1 MFVHTRRLSFVFP
14 VLVHSLNFGSK
25 VHGLRTFSSFTRATI
40 RPSYSRATIDLKAP
54 RKTKRTSLTMLSTSS
69 MSQLTNSFTSSLP
82 AFHTLLVNESGDS
95 SLSVTRIAATLAI
108 PAVLILFTMAY
119 LYRGA
124 ILEKLRQLEED
135 SLFLNV
141 QMTRVSDPSEQEGSV
156 FRHLQLLEIDRETCQ
171 KLKEQEGWQLMS
183 LGEYMRQLKPAMLPA
198 SIQMKDV
205 PTVLQAEL
213 GAALT
218 AALLKALG
226 PNLGRAVLPLTGR
239 LTQGPT
245 KALASALAGRALAMQ
260 TTSATVSDRAGLP
273 LNLMSVLAVSEVNA
287 KVQELWKSPESLIDD
302 SEMESTQQQEQS
314 TVKRTTPMEKMIM
327 GETGND
333 PSFASNEF
341 IPSKRFHLD
350 TDLPAALDRME
361 AILMERANTDEQVG
375 EDKVESQSNRRYD
388 IGGVAPS
395 INSIG
400 GYKPE
405 GRAMA
410 PPVPI
415 NPRLLPD
422 LHLGWGNAQCTQTNR
437 EVLLNRLVAV
447 LMNKLASNY
456 YRRYTGQSRDGDFT
470 VVYNGKEISTPSGF
484 IEALIETGHHVE
496 TAVTTHVTTFG
507 IALCVKEKDGSFSN
521 IPLACFLDSG
531 YEDREGNAAS
541 VAMPHSGLDLDI
553 SGPLFGDRGDGKP
566 AKLSIQHFI
575 AIDGFCGWYTNHN
588 ANVPWIRGI
597 DCGPRLKGAEA
608 VRAARYA
615 AVYATCLNG
624 LATERDLPFG
634 GYGLTAVCN
643 DSAAVIEECLHGTCS
658 IYPMTS
664 IGSYM
669 MRTVRYAA
677 GVRETFQ
684 SMNTMEQEV
693 DALGK
698 IIQAMGKIPSDLN
711 ALPSY
716 AADSAKRIL
725 HGLPE
730 NPSFQLMTE
739 SRAVMVSLLKE
750 KAMDEV
756 AAQLPIRSRGIR
768 VTQHD

>member
-1 MFVHTRRLSFVFP
+1 
-14 VLVHSLNFGSK
+14 
-25 VHGLRTFSSFTRATI
+25 
-40 RPSYSRATIDLKAP
+40 
-54 RKTKRTSLTMLSTSS
+54 
-69 MSQLTNSFTSSLP
+69 
-82 AFHTLLVNESGDS
+82 
-95 SLSVTRIAATLAI
+95 
-108 PAVLILFTMAY
+108 
-119 LYRGA
+119 
-124 ILEKLRQLEED
+124 
-135 SLFLNV
+135 
-141 QMTRVSDPSEQEGSV
+141 
-156 FRHLQLLEIDRETCQ
+156 
-171 KLKEQEGWQLMS
+171 
-183 LGEYMRQLKPAMLPA
+183 
-198 SIQMKDV
+198 
-205 PTVLQAEL
+205 
-213 GAALT
+213 
-218 AALLKALG
+218 
-226 PNLGRAVLPLTGR
+226 
-239 LTQGPT
+239 
-245 KALASALAGRALAMQ
+245 
-260 TTSATVSDRAGLP
+260 
-273 LNLMSVLAVSEVNA
+273 
-287 KVQELWKSPESLIDD
+287 
-302 SEMESTQQQEQS
+302 
-314 TVKRTTPMEKMIM
+314 
-327 GETGND
+327 
-333 PSFASNEF
+333 
-341 IPSKRFHLD
+341 
-350 TDLPAALDRME
+350 
-361 AILMERANTDEQVG
+361 
-375 EDKVESQSNRRYD
+375 
-388 IGGVAPS
+388 
-395 INSIG
+395 
-400 GYKPE
+400 
-405 GRAMA
+405 MA

-422 LHLGWGNAQCTQTNR
+422 LHLGWGNAECTHTNR

-456 YRRYTGQSRDGDFT
+456 YRRYTGQAREGDFM
-470 VVYNGKEISTPSGF
+470 VVFNGKEITTPGGF
-484 IEALIETGHHVE
+484 IGALIETGHHVE

-531 YEDREGNAAS
+531 YEDHEGNAAS

-588 ANVPWIRGI
+588 ANVPWIRSI

-608 VRAARYA
+608 VRAVRFA

-677 GVRETFQ
+677 GVREAFRN
-684 SMNTMEQEV
+684 MRGMEQEV

-711 ALPSY
+711 ALPSF

-725 HGLPE
+725 HGMPK

-739 SRAVMVSLLKE
+739 SRVVMESLLAE
-750 KAMDEV
+750 KAMEEV
-756 AAQLPIRSRGIR
+756 AAKLPIRSRGIR

>member
-1 MFVHTRRLSFVFP
+1 
-14 VLVHSLNFGSK
+14 
-25 VHGLRTFSSFTRATI
+25 
-40 RPSYSRATIDLKAP
+40 
-54 RKTKRTSLTMLSTSS
+54 MLSTSS
-69 MSQLTNSFTSSLP
+69 TSQFTNPFSSSLP
-82 AFHTLLVNESGDS
+82 NFHTLLVNEQGDS
-95 SLSVTRIAATLAI
+95 PVTVTRIAATLAI
-108 PAVLILFTMAY
+108 PSVLILFIMAY

-141 QMTRVSDPSEQEGSV
+141 QMTRIADPSEQEGSV
-156 FRHLQLLEIDRETCQ
+156 FQNLQLLEMDRETCR

-183 LGEYMRQLKPAMLPA
+183 LGEYMRQLKPAMLPV

-205 PTVLQAEL
+205 PCVLQAEL

-226 PNLGRAVLPLTGR
+226 PNLGRAVLPLTGKF
-239 LTQGPT
+239 TQGPT
-245 KALASALAGRALAMQ
+245 KALASALAGRALAMR
-260 TTSATVSDRAGLP
+260 TTTMSDRAGLP

-287 KVQELWKSPESLIDD
+287 KVQELWKIPDSSTDESKTEL
-302 SEMESTQQQEQS
+302 TQQHDQS
-314 TVKRTTPMEKMIM
+314 TLNRTTPINKMIM

-341 IPSKRFHLD
+341 IPAKRFHLE

-361 AILMERANTDEQVG
+361 ELLTDQANAAEQVG
-375 EDKVESQSNRRYD
+375 QDQVERQTNRRND

-410 PPVPI
+410 LPVLI

-422 LHLGWGNAQCTQTNR
+422 LHLGWGNAQCTHTNR
-437 EVLLNRLVAV
+437 EVLLNRLVAI

-456 YRRYTGQSRDGDFT
+456 YRRYTGHTRDGDFT
-470 VVYNGKEISTPSGF
+470 VVFSGKEITSPSGF

-496 TAVTTHVTTFG
+496 AAVTTHVTTFG
-507 IALCVKEKDGSFSN
+507 IALCVKEIDGSFSN

-531 YEDREGNAAS
+531 YEDHEGKAAS
-541 VAMPHSGLDLDI
+541 VAMPHSELDLDI
-553 SGPLFGDRGDGKP
+553 SGPLFGDRGDGEP

-597 DCGPRLKGAEA
+597 DCGPRLKGTEA
-608 VRAARYA
+608 VRAVRFA

-643 DSAAVIEECLHGTCS
+643 DSAAVIEQCLHGTCS

-677 GVRETFQ
+677 GVREAFRN
-684 SMNTMEQEV
+684 MDGMEVEV
-693 DALGK
+693 DALGR

-716 AADSAKRIL
+716 AVDSARRIL

-739 SRAVMVSLLKE
+739 SRVVMECLLKE

-756 AAQLPIRSRGIR
+756 AAKLPTRSRGIR
-768 VTQHD
+768 ITQHD